1 MTQKSIPNEKE
12 GNNLMTKEEV
22 KARYNLSKWHG
33 IALLIL
39 MILAVIGLGLYI
51 FAIVS
56 FAQRSSWHGIGLGIC
71 SCLSFFLLGLYSI
84 WGYKMRILASRFCC
98 SLWRPAS

>member
-39 MILAVIGLGLYI
+39 MILVVIGLGLT
-51 FAIVS
+51 
-56 FAQRSSWHGIGLGIC
+56 
-71 SCLSFFLLGLYSI
+71 FLRL
-84 WGYKMRILASRFCC
+84 
-98 SLWRPAS
+98 

>member
-39 MILAVIGLGLYI
+39 MILVVIGLGLSI

-84 WGYKMRILASRFCC
+84 RGYKMRILASRFCC

>member
-1 MTQKSIPNEKE
+1 M
-12 GNNLMTKEEV
+12 MTKEEV

-39 MILAVIGLGLYI
+39 MILVVIGLGLSI